1 MQQGEVVVGSGPTPI
16 WDNLGGAM
24 RSGSVIATG
33 LSALGDIESAI
44 ITHTADQTG
53 KLTVGLTCL
62 DPSVTPSRYV
72 ELCKKLKTGL
82 KAAGHSVRTVPS
94 MEGIVLNAAQVL
106 YNKLS
111 SKNFEFVLWR
121 TPDGWSVGRT
131 TWVQNID
138 DYTLRDRKRPVRDAH
153 IGMLPPKLAQIMVNL
168 AQADPQEL
176 IYDPFCG
183 TGVVLMEAAH
193 MGYQVAGSDLNPAMV
208 SATEQNMS
216 WYQTINPAVSDLR
229 LQESTIQDA
238 GKLRLPNQSTT
249 IVCEGYLGRVD
260 LKNSPNLQ
268 RSIQNEVET
277 LDNFYLAVLKHWRS
291 LAQISTIVIAL
302 PFWTIE
308 GRRIRL
314 GVLDEVSR
322 LGYTQMQFVGSAT
335 TDLKELTY
343 HRPDQIVGRMIV
355 RLTK

>member
-1 MQQGEVVVGSGPTPI
+1 MVGEGPTPI

-24 RSGSVIATG
+24 RSGELVASG
-33 LSALGDIESAI
+33 LNALSDIEGAI
-44 ITHTADQTG
+44 VARTVADTG

-62 DPSVTPSRYV
+62 DSSVTPARYV
-72 ELCKKLKTGL
+72 ELCKKLKIAL

-94 MEGIVLNAAQVL
+94 MEGTVLNAAQVI
-106 YNKLS
+106 YNQLT

-121 TPDGWSVGRT
+121 TPAGWSVGRT

-153 IGMLPPKLAQIMVNL
+153 IGMLPPKLAQIMINL
-168 AQADPQEL
+168 AQADPQDV

-229 LQESTIQDA
+229 YSEATLQDA
-238 GKLRLPNQSTT
+238 TKVVLPAQDTA

-260 LKNSPNLQ
+260 LKNSPNLE

-277 LDNFYLAVLKHWRS
+277 LNAFYRAVLKHWYA
-291 LAQISTIVIAL
+291 LPQIKTIVIAL

-314 GVLDEVSR
+314 STLDDAVD
-322 LGYTQMQFVGSAT
+322 LGYTLMQFVSSNT
-335 TDLKELTY
+335 NHPKELTY
-343 HRPDQIVGRMIV
+343 HRPDQIVGRMII
-355 RLTK
+355 RLNK